1 MEGYEGYYTSDYN
14 YTSYYEQDEDEY
26 MPCSNVGLRDFGEVF
41 LPTIYS
47 LVFILGVIGNG
58 LVVCVLV
65 KHRHQTNLTDM
76 CLINLAV
83 SDLVFVFTL
92 PFYAHYSLVGEW
104 PFGDF
109 LCRFASGSHTT
120 GFLSSIF
127 FMVVMTLDRYVVIMH
142 AHKVAR
148 YRTFRAGIALTVFV
162 WTLSLC
168 FSLPAIFF
176 TKVKNDSTE
185 VTCSYEPENK
195 AWRLYDIILKNVFG
209 LGIPLLV
216 MMVCYSRIIPIL
228 LNMRSAKKHRVVK
241 LIISIVIAFFV
252 FWAPYNISIL
262 LQFLNLL
269 TDCNSLQR
277 LKLSII
283 VTETI
288 AYSHCCLNP
297 IIYAFVGQKFRRRVL
312 LMLRKW
318 GSGFLHSTRDFSD
331 SSYRKGSV
339 MSRSSDVTSNF
350 IM

>member
-1 MEGYEGYYTSDYN
+1 MAGGAENVSAEYDYSDYDSHDN
-14 YTSYYEQDEDEY
+14 NSS
-26 MPCSNVGLRDFGEVF
+26 PCNNAGLRDFGKVF

-47 LVFILGVIGNG
+47 LVFVLGVIGNG

-65 KHRHQTNLTDM
+65 KHRHQSNLTDM
-76 CLINLAV
+76 CLFNLAV

-92 PFYAHYSLVGEW
+92 PFYSHYSVVGEW

-109 LCRFASGSHTT
+109 ICRFASGSHTT

-148 YRTFRAGIALTVFV
+148 YRTFRAGIALTALV

-168 FSLPAIFF
+168 FSLPAVFF
-176 TKVKNDSTE
+176 TKVTNGSTG
-185 VTCSYEPENK
+185 VACSNEQENNN
-195 AWRLYDIILKNVFG
+195 WRLHDIVITKNVLG

-216 MMVCYSRIIPIL
+216 MIVCYSRIIPIL
-228 LNMRSAKKHRVVK
+228 LKMRSAKKHRVVK
-241 LIISIVIAFFV
+241 LIISIVIAFFT

-262 LQFLNLL
+262 LEFLNLS
-269 TDCNSLQR
+269 TNCKSLER

-288 AYSHCCLNP
+288 AHSHCCLNP
-297 IIYAFVGQKFRRRVL
+297 IIYAFVGQKFMTRVL
-312 LMLRKW
+312 QMLRKCL
-318 GSGFLHSTRDFSD
+318 SGILHSTRDFSS
-331 SSYRKGSV
+331 SSYRSSV
-339 MSRSSDVTSNF
+339 ISRASDVTSNF